1 MPLLLLFPL
10 LAVVV
15 AALWVVLLPLTLR
28 QRYRAGSARRRAHG
42 WVLRVN
48 AWVLSLSLPTFVLTA
63 WLAGRWSPEALP
75 DAGIGLALGVV
86 VGLAGVALLR
96 IEHDDERLYYTPNRW
111 LTLLLTLAVALRIL
125 LGVFWTWRRASGAD
139 AGAAGWEL
147 WLDAGGLWTVG
158 GLLLGYAATLAVGLH
173 RRVARRRL
181 R

>member
-28 QRYRAGSARRRAHG
+28 QRYRAGSARRRAYG

-48 AWVLSLSLPTFVLTA
+48 AWVLALSLPTFVLTA
-63 WLAGRWSPEALP
+63 WLAGRWSPQALP
-75 DAGIGLALGVV
+75 DAGIGLALGVA

-96 IEHDDERLYYTPNRW
+96 IEHDAGQLYYTPNRW

-125 LGVFWTWRRASGAD
+125 LGAFWAWRRASGAD
-139 AGAAGWEL
+139 AEVDAWEA

-158 GLLLGYAATLAVGLH
+158 GLLLGYATTLAIGLH
-173 RRVARRRL
+173 RRVARRLHR
-181 R
+181 